1 MANTYTTVE
10 ELKKHL
16 NIEADWTEDDAYLLE
31 LISVAEMAVSNYCNG
46 GVQEASTVVIDDI
59 TYTALPKAIKQAC
72 LFLAAHYYLNRQPI
86 AFTSTSELPY
96 TFQFLLAPYKN
107 ITVV

>member
-1 MANTYTTVE
+1 MANTYTTVA
-10 ELKKHL
+10 ELKQHL
-16 NIEADWTEDDAYLLE
+16 NIEADWTDDDAYLLE

-46 GVQEASTVVIDDI
+46 GVQEASTIVIDNV
-59 TYTALPKAIKQAC
+59 TYVALPKAIKQAC
-72 LFLAAHYYLNRQPI
+72 LFLAANFYLNRQPI

-107 ITVV
+107 YIVA